1 MGAWQCENC
10 KLGTVV
16 GRIPCGKGEVVVS
29 TLNLVKSLNTYGGTR
44 YFYNLLTRSGAVS
57 RK

>member
-1 MGAWQCENC
+1 
-10 KLGTVV
+10 V